1 MFPNDKYFKIG
12 RGEYVVFE
20 PSEKGPNGLVT
31 QVPTKTYAGLYT
43 FRSVYGHLVVGPTK
57 IIQDS
62 KEDRGCSVESQ
73 ALLESHIL
81 NFFPSLKGSTVFRP
95 RQS

>member
-1 MFPNDKYFKIG
+1 M
-12 RGEYVVFE
+12 
-20 PSEKGPNGLVT
+20 T

-43 FRSVYGHLVVGPTK
+43 FPSVYGHLVVGPTK

-81 NFFPSLKGSTVFRP
+81 NFFPSLKGHINIHFGVFKAWF
-95 RQS
+95 QKCVL